1 MPDAPGSLYVRP
13 TRSGSVTTAETPAR
27 VDGRVA
33 AATPPRRA
41 SLPSPTGGGPRW
53 REWLDP
59 RRPVMAATL
68 TAGIL
73 HLVWGFHLA
82 NNGGD
87 LAAQA
92 AWTTFARKNPEASY
106 NLAWYGGMHPA
117 SYSVLSP
124 YLMGWFGIRTVAA
137 VTGTLSA
144 TFTALLLV
152 RFKAPM
158 AMAAAVWAAFA
169 ISCNSASGRVTFG
182 LGLLFALA
190 AVFPAFSPRGT
201 PALRAGAMLVLGMVA
216 TLASPVAGL
225 FLMVL
230 AAALFLTGR
239 RRAGLMLALGPP
251 LVVAAT
257 SALFPFYGKQPI
269 STTAIV
275 LPTLASVVAVT
286 LCAPRSWR
294 VIRVGAGVYLLGILL
309 TWAIPSPIGSNVERL
324 ALLFGGMFLIMA
336 VARTTDRRR
345 LAVLCVAF
353 MVTAGWQVVK
363 PVDDIIHTRPASA
376 TARHSPGLI
385 TALGR
390 LGAAQGR
397 IEVVPLRSHWEA
409 YGLSRHFILAR
420 GWNRQVDAHRN
431 TLFYDETLSPA
442 TYHDWLH
449 KWAVQYVVLPEREV
463 DWAARHEAAL
473 VRSGQPYLSEVWR
486 DRHWRVYRVADP
498 APLADAPA
506 TVERISPD
514 RMVVKVPGKASVLL
528 RISWSPWLSV
538 RGHRKGCLARAGDFV
553 RLDAPGPGRYH
564 VQARYELPRGTPCPD
579 A

>member
-1 MPDAPGSLYVRP
+1 M
-13 TRSGSVTTAETPAR
+13 TTAETPE
-27 VDGRVA
+27 RVA
-33 AATPPRRA
+33 GRAADAPPRRV
-41 SLPSPTGGGPRW
+41 SPPPSAAR
-53 REWLDP
+53 RARDWLDP
-59 RRPVMAATL
+59 RKPVMAATL

-73 HLVWGFHLA
+73 HLVWGFYLA

-92 AWTTFARKNPEASY
+92 AWTTFARQHPEASY

-144 TFTALLLV
+144 TLVGLLLV
-152 RFKAPM
+152 KFRAPM
-158 AMAAAVWAAFA
+158 ATTAAVWAGFA

-182 LGLLFALA
+182 LGLLFALW

-201 PALRAGAMLVLGMVA
+201 PAIRAGGMLLLGVLA

-225 FLMVL
+225 FVLVL

-239 RRAGLMLALGPP
+239 RRAGIMLALGPP

-286 LCAPRSWR
+286 LCAPRSWT
-294 VIRVGAGVYLLGILL
+294 VVRVGAGVYLIGILL

-324 ALLFGGMFLIMA
+324 ALMFGGMFLIIA
-336 VARTTDRRR
+336 VARTTGRFR
-345 LAVLCVAF
+345 LAVLCLAF
-353 MVTAGWQVVK
+353 MVTSVWQVVK
-363 PVDDIIHTRPASA
+363 PVDDLIHTRPAGA
-376 TARHSPGLI
+376 TARHSKALI
-385 TALGR
+385 AELRR
-390 LGAAQGR
+390 LGADRGR

-409 YGLSRHFILAR
+409 YGLSKDFTLAR

-431 TLFYDETLSPA
+431 ALFYDRTLGA
-442 TYHDWLH
+442 GTYRDWLRT
-449 KWAVQYVVLPEREV
+449 WAVRYVVLPEREV
-463 DWAARHEAAL
+463 DWAARDEAAL
-473 VRSGQPYLSEVWR
+473 VRGGQPYLSEVWR
-486 DRHWRVYRVADP
+486 DRHWRVYQVADP
-498 APLADAPA
+498 TPLADAPA
-506 TVERISPD
+506 AVERIDPD
-514 RMVVKVPGKASVLL
+514 RLVVRMPAKGSVLL
-528 RISWSPWLSV
+528 RIAWSPWLSV
-538 RGHRKGCLARAGDFV
+538 RGPGDGCVARAGDFV
-553 RLDAPGPGRYH
+553 RLDAPGPGRYSIG
-564 VQARYELPRGTPCPD
+564 ARYELPRGTPCSTG
-579 A
+579 

>member
-1 MPDAPGSLYVRP
+1 M
-13 TRSGSVTTAETPAR
+13 TTAETPER
-27 VDGRVA
+27 VEGAVL
-33 AATPPRRA
+33 TVPQPRRVR
-41 SLPSPTGGGPRW
+41 LPSPPGGGHRW
-53 REWLDP
+53 RERLDP

-73 HLVWGFHLA
+73 HLLWGFYVA

-92 AWTTFARKNPEASY
+92 AWTTFARQHPEASY

-124 YLMGWFGIRTVAA
+124 YLMGWFGIRTVAV

-144 TFTALLLV
+144 TLTAMLLV
-152 RFKAPM
+152 RFKAPV
-158 AMAAAVWAAFA
+158 ATAAAMWAAFA

-201 PALRAGAMLVLGMVA
+201 PPLRAAGMLLLGVLA

-225 FLMVL
+225 FVLVL

-294 VIRVGAGVYLLGILL
+294 VVRVGAGVYLLGILL

-324 ALLFGGMFLIMA
+324 ALMFGGMFLIIA
-336 VARTTDRRR
+336 VARATGRLR
-345 LAVLCVAF
+345 LAVLSVAF
-353 MVTAGWQVVK
+353 LVTAGWQVVK
-363 PVDDIIHTRPASA
+363 PVDDIIHTRPAGA
-376 TARHSPGLI
+376 TARYSTGLI
-385 TALGR
+385 TALKG

-431 TLFYDETLSPA
+431 ELFYDETLFNA
-442 TYHDWLH
+442 TSYRDWLRT
-449 KWAVQYVVLPEREV
+449 WAVQYVVLPEREV
-463 DWAARHEAAL
+463 DWAARREAAL

-498 APLADAPA
+498 KPLADAPA

-514 RMVVKVPGKASVLL
+514 RMVVKVPGKSSVLL

-538 RGHRKGCLARAGDFV
+538 HGPGKGCLARAGDFV

-564 VQARYELPRGTPCPD
+564 VGARYELPRGTPCPG
-579 A
+579 